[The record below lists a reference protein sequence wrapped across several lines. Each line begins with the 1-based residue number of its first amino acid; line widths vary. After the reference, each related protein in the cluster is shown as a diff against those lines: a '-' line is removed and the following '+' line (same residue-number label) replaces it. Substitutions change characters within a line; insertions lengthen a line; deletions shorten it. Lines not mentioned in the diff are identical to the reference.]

1 MQRVFVYLLVCVC
14 VCVCVWVSA
23 PELKSGSYELRTE
36 DNKWV
41 FFSIS
46 HKWLITG
53 DRGKTC
59 LIFSR
64 YTHTHGHTQAW
75 DSGARWEWWIVS
87 ARVINICQSEYWT
100 CQSVLPLGSSTTTTA
115 TTSCSLRPRCLT
127 FIASL
132 PVYTERSQQK
142 IDNLIHAW
150 KKENGKEGKIKEI
163 FFFRKE
169 DRIIN
174 SVFNFCLYLCVFS
187 LVSCLIYIN
196 TLL

>member
-1 MQRVFVYLLVCVC
+1 MCVRVCVC
-14 VCVCVWVSA
+14 VRQSWSRA
-23 PELKSGSYELRTE
+23 RT
-36 DNKWV
+36 NYV
-41 FFSIS
+41 QRIINGFSFLSVTSDWSQEIE
-46 HKWLITG
+46 
-53 DRGKTC
+53 GKRAWS
-59 LIFSR
+59 LVG
-64 YTHTHGHTQAW
+64 THTHGHTQAW

-115 TTSCSLRPRCLT
+115 TTSCSLHPRCLT